1 MTLKSSQIRHNV
13 KKVKTASILD
23 KNYKIF
29 CYIAVPAK
37 SYNGILMNS
46 QQLKFQDCLVNNETG
61 SINFL

>member
-46 QQLKFQDCLVNNETG
+46 QQVSRLSCE
-61 SINFL
+61 